1 MSIEISKTTLT
12 YPRLNYEKIKNE
24 VVGKNYNLSL
34 VFHGETRAK
43 KLNRK
48 TRNKSYIPNVLSF
61 PLDKDN
67 GEIYIT
73 PTVAKREAKKY
84 GHTYN
89 QHVAFLF
96 IHGLL
101 HLKGLDHGPEM
112 EKLEKKF
119 LAKNI

>member
-43 KLNRK
+43 KLNQK

-89 QHVAFLF
+89 QHMAFLF